1 MHPRAQE
8 MFEQLCDLPE
18 ADRDARLSE
27 IAIEDSVLA
36 DEVRSLLG
44 TYQDCGAFLAD
55 ATVGFE

>member
-1 MHPRAQE
+1 
-8 MFEQLCDLPE
+8 
-18 ADRDARLSE
+18 LSE